1 MQVVNVHWILL
12 ACKKSFC
19 PWEESLVLRSVGFA
33 RKCPLKNHGR
43 HARVNLAFIFVGCR
57 KRASGFW
64 VYPKMFGSNGSLQRT
79 IAYVNILTYTMYIIS
94 YIKQSCFLNI
104 YPEHKAPMA
113 WSRSHVL
120 LNVVVLPPPLK
131 LTVGMGGVCC
141 LVFLLGLCNGAKAWG
156 RGKVKLR
163 PANIYGVNP
172 CTAAVNHGNPYGTP
186 GYDPVEMSLWTF
198 PHTFPQ
204 RHVWHD
210 PIPGFPMKKHPW
222 TWEGLNEGM
231 NPKFLMFTR
240 WKKWCI
246 PTHH

>member
-1 MQVVNVHWILL
+1 
-12 ACKKSFC
+12 
-19 PWEESLVLRSVGFA
+19 
-33 RKCPLKNHGR
+33 
-43 HARVNLAFIFVGCR
+43 
-57 KRASGFW
+57 
-64 VYPKMFGSNGSLQRT
+64 
-79 IAYVNILTYTMYIIS
+79 
-94 YIKQSCFLNI
+94 
-104 YPEHKAPMA
+104 MA

-172 CTAAVNHGNPYGTP
+172 CAAAVNHGNPWNSRIC
-186 GYDPVEMSLWTF
+186 PVEMSLWTF

-210 PIPGFPMKKHPW
+210 PIPGFPMKNTSDLGGIEWRDESQVPDVYQ
-222 TWEGLNEGM
+222 M
-231 NPKFLMFTR
+231 
-240 WKKWCI
+240 KKVVHSH
-246 PTHH
+246 TSLGHSQTNM